1 MDYKYRV
8 DFYYW
13 NCDSGFSHVETYA
26 YKNTYVEAKEYVSY
40 INKDY
45 LNKLPYD
52 SIWVKIVDNENDY
65 VVSEYWYDIK
75 N

>member
-1 MDYKYRV
+1 MDCKYRV

-13 NCDSGFSHVETYA
+13 NCETGFSHIKTNSYRD
-26 YKNTYVEAKEYVSY
+26 TFIEAEEYVSY

-52 SIWVKIVDNENDY
+52 GIWVKIVDNENDY
-65 VVSEYWYDIK
+65 VVSEFWWK
-75 N
+75 SEK